1 MDQELRSSATVM
13 GLNFNEPFPKRPRLK
28 DFDYIGTY
36 AYFITILTKDRV
48 GWFSKTE
55 IVDGL
60 SNILTETARLEKFD
74 ILTYCFMPDH
84 LHLLVS
90 GADGKSDLK
99 KFISLFKQKSG
110 YWFKKNHNEN
120 LWHVS
125 YYDHILRKEESIES
139 VAMYIL
145 GNPVRK
151 GLVPDF
157 REYSFSKTFVGLG
170 LLP

>member
-1 MDQELRSSATVM
+1 M
-13 GLNFNEPFPKRPRLK
+13 GIDKNKPFPKRPRLK
-28 DFDYIGTY
+28 NFDYIGTY
-36 AYFITILTKDRV
+36 AYFVTILTKDRGTYFREV
-48 GWFSKTE
+48 E
-55 IVDGL
+55 VVDSL
-60 SNILTETARLEKFD
+60 IAILVKKARSERFD
-74 ILTYCFMPDH
+74 VLAYCFMPDH

-145 GNPVRK
+145 RNPVRK
-151 GLVPDF
+151 GLVSDF